1 VFTKEGLIMLF
12 FTVGTVALGLV
23 IGIVG
28 PRLFGLLR

>member
-1 VFTKEGLIMLF
+1 VFTKEGIIMLW
-12 FTVGTVALGLV
+12 FTVGTIVLGLV